1 MAAALALVGATGA
14 AAQAGASWLDG
25 PPRAFNSPGA
35 AIPAA
40 PPPVTPPVD
49 RCRDRE
55 RAAAGPEETRVA
67 AAGWRLEGYWPTR
80 RSGDLALVMATAD
93 YDGMCRPAAFNG
105 FAFVGERFAG
115 TLAPEAMVSR
125 LDGVL
130 VDPPALS
137 ADRRLTASFT
147 RYAPTARPHA
157 CDLPRRDGRGR
168 AGARPRSDRRRP
180 ARAAHPGHRP
190 EPAPPHRRPA
200 DVTASP
206 GPRPARRRA
215 APAPARP
222 AAVGQGLARFA
233 APAASLKPAPTGP
246 VA

>member
-147 RYAPTARPHA
+147 RYAPTDPL
-157 CDLPRRDGRGR
+157 CCPSRGR
-168 AGARPRSDRRRP
+168 TRVTYRVETAAAGP
-180 ARAAHPGHRP
+180 ALVPDQIVAVP
-190 EPAPPHRRPA
+190 PAPPTPATAPSQLPRTGAPPTLLPVPALALLVAGLLLRP
-200 DVTASP
+200 
-206 GPRPARRRA
+206 PARQ
-215 APAPARP
+215 P
-222 AAVGQGLARFA
+222 
-233 APAASLKPAPTGP
+233 
-246 VA
+246 